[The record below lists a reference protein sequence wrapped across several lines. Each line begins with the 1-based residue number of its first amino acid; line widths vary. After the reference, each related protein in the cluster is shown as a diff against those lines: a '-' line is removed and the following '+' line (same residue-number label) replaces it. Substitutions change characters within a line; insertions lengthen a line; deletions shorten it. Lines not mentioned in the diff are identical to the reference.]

1 MLFFNLMFIN
11 QVVLDKFVKPSKLVV
26 DYKTEITGVTAEDL
40 ERATL
45 SVADIQKK
53 LRRFLSKG
61 TIMVG
66 HSLNND
72 LNGKQ
77 KASNYLYIC

>member
-1 MLFFNLMFIN
+1 M
-11 QVVLDKFVKPSKLVV
+11 KPSKLVV

-40 ERATL
+40 EKATL

-61 TIMVG
+61 TILVG

-77 KASNYLYIC
+77 KAPNCLYMC

>member
-1 MLFFNLMFIN
+1 MKLMMT
-11 QVVLDKFVKPSKLVV
+11 QVVLDKFVKPSLPVV

-40 ERATL
+40 EKATL

-61 TIMVG
+61 TILVG
-66 HSLNND
+66 HGLHND
-72 LNGKQ
+72 LQG
-77 KASNYLYIC
+77 